1 MFSAIITFVGFVLM
15 VGAVYDSRWLWQF
28 RSVGTWLDARMSHI
42 AARLLVGGFGGLLIY
57 WQVRQA
63 VDSFTGSFIG
73 QVAFWGGSIGL
84 LGLAYI
90 ARKRQE
96 R

>member
-1 MFSAIITFVGFVLM
+1 MFSAIIAFFGFILVF
-15 VGAVYDSRWLWQF
+15 GAVNDSRWLWQF
-28 RSVGTWLDARMSHI
+28 RSFGAWLDAKVGHT
-42 AARLLVGGFGGLLIY
+42 AARMLVGGGGGLLIY

-63 VDSFTGSFIG
+63 VDSFTNSFIG

-90 ARKRQE
+90 ARKRQG
-96 R
+96 